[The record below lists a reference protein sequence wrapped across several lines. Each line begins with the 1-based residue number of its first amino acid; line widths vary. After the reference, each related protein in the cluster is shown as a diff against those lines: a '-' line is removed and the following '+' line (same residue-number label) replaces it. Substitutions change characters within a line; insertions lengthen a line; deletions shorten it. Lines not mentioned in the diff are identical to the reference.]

1 MAILKCKFCETTAK
15 TIRLLRRHTAEAH
28 PKEANEIKESLAL
41 VDAKLQS
48 LSEVLVTENSSA
60 DGISDNNQSATTVNS
75 STENDHLDSVDQ
87 SNLDLQKLPTG
98 FLENHR

>member
-75 STENDHLDSVDQ
+75 STENDQLRFRRSIQ
-87 SNLDLQKLPTG
+87 SG
-98 FLENHR
+98 FTKTPHGFFGKP